1 MLARFLGAVMAVAL
15 ALTPALVEAKAGGGS
30 SAGSRGSRTYQSAP
44 ATPTAPQGKPVERSA
59 TQQTQSA
66 RPAQAPMQPAQQPSF
81 FQRNPFLGGL
91 MGGLVGA
98 GLVGL
103 LFGHGLFGDGM
114 GAAGML
120 GLLLQLAL
128 IGGVAWLVVSM
139 LRRRG
144 SAPAPAYAGAPGM
157 ARETWTASRIPDA
170 RPLDIATGRVGASA
184 PAPAAGQDEIGLSE
198 TDFDTFERMLGDIQ
212 GAWTR
217 ADVGAMRRV
226 VTPEMLSYFSDQLA
240 DNASRGVENHVEDV
254 KLEQG
259 DLSESWHESGTDYAT
274 VAMRWSARDYTLAN
288 DGRVVDGSRTE
299 RSESTELWTFRR
311 GVGGNWLLSAIQ
323 QV

>member
-1 MLARFLGAVMAVAL
+1 MLTRFLGAILAVTLAL
-15 ALTPALVEAKAGGGS
+15 APALVEAKAGGGTS
-30 SAGSRGSRTYQSAP
+30 SGSRGSRTNQSAP

-59 TQQTQSA
+59 TQQTQTT
-66 RPAQAPMQPAQQPSF
+66 RPAQAPMQPAQQSF

-114 GAAGML
+114 GAAGMF

-128 IGGVAWLVVSM
+128 IGGVAWLVMSM
-139 LRRRG
+139 IRRRG
-144 SAPAPAYAGAPGM
+144 GAPAPAYAGAPGL
-157 ARETWTASRIPDA
+157 ARETWSDNRVPDA
-170 RPLDIATGRVGASA
+170 KPLDIATGRVGAST
-184 PAPAAGQDEIGLSE
+184 PAPAQGQDEIGLSE
-198 TDFDTFERMLGDIQ
+198 TDFELFERMLGEIQ

-217 ADVGAMRRV
+217 ADVGAMRRL

-240 DNASRGVENHVEDV
+240 DNASRSVENHVEDV

-259 DLSESWHESGTDYAT
+259 DLSESWHENGTDYAT
-274 VAMRWSARDYTLAN
+274 VAMRWTARDYTLAN
-288 DGRVVDGSRTE
+288 DGRVVEGSRTE
-299 RSESTELWTFRR
+299 RSESAELWTFRR
-311 GVGGNWLLSAIQ
+311 STGGSWLLSAIQ